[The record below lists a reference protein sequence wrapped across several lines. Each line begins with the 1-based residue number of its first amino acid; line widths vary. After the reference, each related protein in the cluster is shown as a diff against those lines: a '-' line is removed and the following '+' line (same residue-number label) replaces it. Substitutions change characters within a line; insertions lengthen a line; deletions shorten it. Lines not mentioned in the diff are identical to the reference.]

1 MNSGIKEIVAIL
13 LKEGTLSSLKDA
25 QQISNYF
32 SVIYASCLKTPNLST
47 FEEVVSSI
55 SESDFWRGE
64 FSKMVSD
71 FRVVFRRF
79 SKEIN
84 EKILQYTKQITINAG
99 ENDVSWAYEYIKASL
114 ATFVQ
119 KRRDK
124 ETKCKISGG
133 DLLLTTQFF
142 TDDYMV
148 EYIVDSVFKEKKNL
162 VSEIVFVDPA
172 CGGGNFLTYVAKK
185 LFRWY
190 REKTTLEV
198 PQILEKIY
206 NEQIVGYD
214 LDPNIAAI
222 AKLSLT
228 LQCDNFNKGTIVSP
242 VILGGGEA
250 DSLGYLTDNPKEN
263 TIKKV
268 VDSRRKEGKAIA
280 FVTNPP
286 FMGGRD
292 LDTSVKA
299 YLDRELPF
307 GMGDLCAS
315 FMYRMM
321 TELKEGDI
329 IGSVLQNSWLFL
341 SSYKN
346 LRQEFL
352 NQYELIKCADL
363 GSHAFADISGEK
375 ANVVL
380 ALITKKSSEKVI
392 TQFINLRNKDYE
404 SKRDILR
411 GVNQDI
417 IEVDCQRFREVDD
430 YAFNYELVGVFRS
443 KPKKMY
449 GDFAHIM
456 QGTSTGDSKNAVKYY
471 WEIPS
476 DNVDWVLVSKGG
488 GFSKW
493 CGLNYYKVHWGK
505 NGDALRKNPGC
516 ALRNIFEIP
525 ETQLVYSDTGTLG
538 LNVRKKREDQ
548 VFIASGPGIHTLDG
562 YSECHLA
569 FLNSKFATYWLKVSN
584 PKLTVSA
591 GYIARIPV
599 TKSILHSKQLK
610 SLAEQ
615 CFSCKKHLIE
625 TKVPNIECSLP
636 DYHGIR
642 DIDKYIESA
651 IISDLS
657 NCYEIM
663 KAEAGIDRLIYKS
676 LHLSK
681 RVVKTIEDYSG
692 DLTHRKEL
700 NVEALDDALCDKID
714 INCLTVGT
722 KKCGS
727 EIGSD
732 NLLALVCA
740 EFGCTPEECY
750 GFSLNN
756 VQKLKKLKQRYLKD
770 FKHKVLLKSVGVT
783 RLSEC
788 KPLQVSSA
796 SIKHEMK
803 KVCPAMGDIS
813 DEEIIGIIRHHE
825 KAFFDSPLIS
835 L

>member
-1 MNSGIKEIVAIL
+1 MNNEIKEIVSIL
-13 LKEGTLSSLKDA
+13 LKAETLSSLKDA

-32 SVIYASCLKTPNLST
+32 SVIYASCLRTPNIST
-47 FEEVVSSI
+47 FDEIVTNVSKSNYWTA
-55 SESDFWRGE
+55 D
-64 FSKMVSD
+64 FSKMYED
-71 FRVVFRRF
+71 FRVVSRKF
-79 SKEIN
+79 SQEIN

-119 KRRDK
+119 KRREK

-148 EYIVDSVFKEKKNL
+148 EYIVDSVFAEKKHS
-162 VSEIVFVDPA
+162 VSEMVFVDPA

-190 REKTTLEV
+190 RENTTLEV

-222 AKLSLT
+222 AKLSLM
-228 LQCDNFNKGTIVSP
+228 LQCDNFNKGTVVSP
-242 VILGGGEA
+242 VILGGRET
-250 DSLGYLTDNPKEN
+250 DSLGYLTDDLKEN

-268 VDSRRKEGKAIA
+268 VDSRRKEGKVIA

-299 YLDRELPF
+299 YLDKALPL

-315 FMYRMM
+315 FMCRMM
-321 TELKEGDI
+321 NELKEGDI

-346 LRQEFL
+346 LRLDFL
-352 NQYELIKCADL
+352 NHYELIRCADL
-363 GSHAFADISGEK
+363 GAHAFADISGEK

-380 ALITKKSSEKVI
+380 ALITKKTGEKVL
-392 TQFINLRNKDYE
+392 TQFINLRSKDYE
-404 SKRDILR
+404 SKRQLLHDENYDSVEI
-411 GVNQDI
+411 
-417 IEVDCQRFREVDD
+417 DCQRFREVED

-443 KPKKMY
+443 KPKKLY
-449 GDFAHIM
+449 GEFSHIM
-456 QGTSTGDSKNAVKYY
+456 QGTSTGDSKNAVKYF
-471 WEIPS
+471 WEIPAE
-476 DNVDWVLVSKGG
+476 NADWVLVSKGG

-493 CGLNYYKVHWGK
+493 CGLNYYKVLWGE
-505 NGDALRKNPGC
+505 NGDALRNNPGC
-516 ALRNIFEIP
+516 ALRNISEIP
-525 ETQLVYSDTGTLG
+525 ETQLVYSDTGTMG
-538 LNVRKKREDQ
+538 LNVRQKREDQ
-548 VFIASGPGIHTLDG
+548 VFIASGPGIHALDG
-562 YSECHLA
+562 YPECHLA
-569 FLNSKFATYWLKVSN
+569 FLNSKFATYWLRVSN

-591 GYIARIPV
+591 GYIAKIPV
-599 TKSILHSKQLK
+599 TKSILHSKRLK

-615 CFSCKKHLIE
+615 CISCKKQLIG
-625 TKVPNIECSLP
+625 TKVPNVECCIP
-636 DYHGIR
+636 DYYGIQ
-642 DIDKYIESA
+642 DIGEYIESA

-657 NCYEIM
+657 NYYEIM
-663 KAEAGIDRLIYKS
+663 KAEAEIDRLIYKS

-681 RVVKTIEDYSG
+681 KVVNTIENYSEG
-692 DLTHRKEL
+692 ITQKREL
-700 NVEALDDALCDKID
+700 DIEALDKYLCDKLD
-714 INCLTVGT
+714 INCLTIGT

-732 NLLALVCA
+732 NLLALACA
-740 EFGCTPEECY
+740 EFACPPEVCY
-750 GFSLNN
+750 EYCLNN
-756 VQKLKKLKQRYLKD
+756 VHQLASLKNRYLQD
-770 FKHKVLLKSVGVT
+770 LKHKVFLKAIGVT
-783 RLSEC
+783 RLSEY
-788 KPLQVSSA
+788 KPLQVTIT
-796 SIKHEMK
+796 SIKK
-803 KVCPAMGDIS
+803 GLINACPAMGDVT
-813 DEEIIGIIRHHE
+813 DEEITGIIRHHE
-825 KAFFDSPLIS
+825 KAFYDRPLVRV
-835 L
+835 